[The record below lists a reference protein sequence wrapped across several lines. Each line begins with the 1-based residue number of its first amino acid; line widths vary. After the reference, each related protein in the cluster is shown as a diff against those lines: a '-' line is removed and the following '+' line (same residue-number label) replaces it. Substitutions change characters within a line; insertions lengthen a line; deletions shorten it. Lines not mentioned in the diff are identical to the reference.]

1 MDSTV
6 FFRNKEFLDIQ
17 LFLSVKSKEILLL
30 HMEKFITVKG
40 AREHNLKGLDVR
52 IPHGKITVITGV
64 SGSGKSSLA
73 FDTIFAEGQR
83 RFIESMSSYAR
94 QFLGRLDK
102 PAIDDIKGLSPAIAI
117 QQKVSSGNPRSTIG
131 TSTEIYDY
139 LKLLFSRIGTTYSPI
154 SGTAVRKHHT
164 KDVINFLDA
173 HWPDA
178 PFAILH
184 QLHFISIENL
194 NNKIQLLNKEGFT
207 RIFFHDEFHLINDIE
222 PFAETA
228 PQIWVVIDR
237 LQNTPRELP
246 QQSRLSEGI
255 ERAFA
260 EGKGECSLYNAQTKE
275 LQYFNARFEADELR
289 FEEPT
294 PAFFAFN
301 NPYGAC
307 KKCEGYGIT
316 LGIDEELVF
325 PDRTKS
331 IYDGA
336 IAPWK
341 GENMQE
347 YLQRLLYKASQF
359 DFPIH
364 RPIQDLS
371 PAQYDLLWTGN
382 NYFIGLNGFFK
393 QIESQTYKIQYRVLL
408 SRYRGKTI
416 CPDCQGTRLRKD
428 AGYVKVADKSIQD
441 VVLMSI
447 DKALSYFQALVLS
460 SHEQTI
466 CKHILPEI
474 EQRLA
479 YLQKVG
485 LGYLTLNRNSNTLS
499 GGEAQRI
506 QLATSIGSS
515 LVGSLYILD
524 EPSIG
529 LHPRDTKKLIEV
541 LIALRNQ
548 GNTVI
553 VVEHEEEM
561 MRAAD
566 EILDIGPLAGSQGG
580 HLVYQ
585 GDFKSLTKSDSL
597 TAQYL
602 TGRKL
607 ITLPQRTRTALGH
620 LHIHNARQNNLK
632 NIDVSI
638 PLGQLVCVTGVSG
651 SGKSTLVK
659 RLLYP
664 LVRKELGLSSELIG
678 KCNGLSGDIKKIGH
692 VEFID
697 QNPIGK
703 SSRSNPITYVKAFDD
718 IREIYARQPLS
729 KLRGYKPG
737 YFSFN
742 VSGGRCEV
750 CEGEGSITVS
760 MQFMADVQLPCK
772 HCKAKRYKTE
782 TLEIVYRE
790 KSISDL
796 LELTLQEALD
806 FFSADP
812 DKLAQK
818 VAEKIQPLVAVGL
831 GYLTVGQ
838 SSSTMSGGEAQRIKL
853 ASFLS
858 KGSQTTPTLFIF
870 DEPTTGLHFY
880 DIEKL
885 LIAFNSLL
893 DKGHSLVVIEHNME
907 VIKCADYLIDLG
919 PDGGENGGNLL
930 FSGHPKD
937 FIQLKDNT
945 TAHYLSEKLVEN

>member
-1 MDSTV
+1 
-6 FFRNKEFLDIQ
+6 
-17 LFLSVKSKEILLL
+17 
-30 HMEKFITVKG
+30 MEKFITVKG

-52 IPHGKITVITGV
+52 IAHGKLTVITGV

-83 RFIESMSSYAR
+83 RFIESMSAYAR

-139 LKLLFSRIGTTYSPI
+139 LKLLFARIGSTYSPI
-154 SGTAVRKHHT
+154 SGAVVQKHQT
-164 KDVINFLDA
+164 KDVLDFLDA
-173 HWPDA
+173 NWPNE
-178 PFAILH
+178 PFAILYA
-184 QLHFISIENL
+184 LEFNSIENL
-194 NNKIQLLNKEGFT
+194 NKKVQLLNKEGFM
-207 RIFFHDEFHLINDIE
+207 RLFYNDAFVLIDDIF
-222 PFAETA
+222 PFEA
-228 PQIWVVIDR
+228 PPANLWVVIDR
-237 LQNTPRELP
+237 LKNEARELP

-255 ERAFA
+255 ERAFI
-260 EGKGECSLYNAQTKE
+260 EGKGTCSLYNPTQKE
-275 LQYFNARFEADELR
+275 FKAFSALFEADGLR

-294 PAFFAFN
+294 APFFAFN

-307 KKCEGYGIT
+307 KKCEGYGMT
-316 LGIDEELVF
+316 LGIDEELVI

-331 IYDGA
+331 VYEGA
-336 IAPWK
+336 IAAWK

-347 YLQRLLYKASQF
+347 YLQTLLYQANKF

-364 RPIQDLS
+364 RPIQELS
-371 PAQYDLLWTGN
+371 PAQYELLWTGN
-382 NYFIGLNGFFK
+382 KYFTGLNEFFK

-416 CPDCQGTRLRKD
+416 CPDCNGTRLRKD
-428 AGYVKVADKSIQD
+428 ASYVKIAGKSIQD

-447 DKALSYFQALVLS
+447 DDALLYFQGLELNPHQSKV
-460 SHEQTI
+460 

-474 EQRLA
+474 EQRLS

-541 LIALRNQ
+541 LTALKNQ
-548 GNTVI
+548 GNTVL
-553 VVEHEEEM
+553 VVEHEEEI

-566 EILDIGPLAGSQGG
+566 EIIDIGPLAGSQGG
-580 HLVYQ
+580 HLVFQ
-585 GDFKSLTKSDSL
+585 GAFQDLQNSASL

-602 TGRKL
+602 TGRKQ
-607 ITLPQRTRTALGH
+607 IALPQRIRSALGY
-620 LHIHNARQNNLK
+620 LTIHHARQNNLK
-632 NIDVSI
+632 NIDVQV

-651 SGKSTLVK
+651 SGKSTLIK

-678 KCNGLSGDIKKIGH
+678 KCNGLSGDIKKLGH

-718 IREIYARQPLS
+718 IREIYARQPLA

-737 YFSFN
+737 FFSFN
-742 VSGGRCEV
+742 VAGGRCEI
-750 CEGEGSITVS
+750 CEGEGNITVS

-782 TLEIVYRE
+782 TLEIYYRE
-790 KSISDL
+790 KSIADL
-796 LELTLQEALD
+796 LALTLQEAFD

-812 DKLAQK
+812 DKLAQR
-818 VAEKIQPLVAVGL
+818 VAEKIQPLIDVGL

-858 KGSQTTPTLFIF
+858 KGNQQTPTLFIF
-870 DEPTTGLHFY
+870 DEPTTGLHFF

-885 LIAFNSLL
+885 LIAFNALL

-907 VIKCADYLIDLG
+907 VIKCADHLIDLG
-919 PDGGENGGNLL
+919 PDGGENGGYVL

-937 FIQLKDNT
+937 FIKQPDNA
-945 TAHYLSEKLVEN
+945 TAQYLSEKLVEN

>member
-1 MDSTV
+1 
-6 FFRNKEFLDIQ
+6 
-17 LFLSVKSKEILLL
+17 
-30 HMEKFITVKG
+30 MEKFITVKG

-52 IPHGKITVITGV
+52 IPHGKLTVITGV

-83 RFIESMSSYAR
+83 RFIESMSAYAR

-117 QQKVSSGNPRSTIG
+117 QQKVSTGNPRSTIG

-139 LKLLFSRIGTTYSPI
+139 LKLCYARIGTTYSPI
-154 SGTAVRKHHT
+154 SGNPVRQHQT
-164 KDVINFLDA
+164 KDVLDFLDQ
-173 HWPDA
+173 HWQEA
-178 PFAILH
+178 PFAILYK
-184 QLHFISIENL
+184 LDFNSIDEL
-194 NNKIQLLNKEGFT
+194 NKKVQLLNKEGFT
-207 RIFFHDEFHLINDIE
+207 RLFINETFQLIDELP
-222 PFAETA
+222 PFEIA
-228 PQIWVVIDR
+228 PDRVFVVIDR
-237 LQNTPRELP
+237 LKNESRELP

-260 EGKGECSLYNAQTKE
+260 EGKGECSLYNANTKE
-275 LQYFNARFEADELR
+275 FAEFNARFEADGLR
-289 FEEPT
+289 FETPS

-307 KKCEGYGIT
+307 KTCEGYGMT

-325 PDRTKS
+325 PDRSKS
-331 IYDGA
+331 VYEGA

-347 YLQRLLYKASQF
+347 FQQSLLYQAGKF

-364 RPIQDLS
+364 RPIQELS
-371 PAQYDLLWTGN
+371 PAQYALLWTGN
-382 NYFIGLNGFFK
+382 SYFIGLNDFFK

-416 CPDCQGTRLRKD
+416 CPDCKGTRLRKD
-428 AGYVKVADKSIQD
+428 AGYVQIAGKSIQD

-447 DKALSYFQALVLS
+447 DDALHFFQKLQLS
-460 SHEQTI
+460 DYEKKI

-541 LIALRNQ
+541 LTALKNQ
-548 GNTVI
+548 GNTVL
-553 VVEHEEEM
+553 VVEHEEEI

-566 EILDIGPLAGSQGG
+566 EIIDIGPLAGSQGG
-580 HLVYQ
+580 NLVFQ
-585 GDFKSLTKSDSL
+585 GNFAALQKSDSL
-597 TAQYL
+597 TACYL
-602 TGRKL
+602 TGRKQ
-607 ITLPQRTRTALGH
+607 IALPQRTRTALGQ
-620 LHIHNARQNNLK
+620 LQIHNARQNNLK
-632 NIDVSI
+632 NLDVQI

-651 SGKSTLVK
+651 SGKSTLIK

-664 LVRKELGLSSELIG
+664 LVRKELGLSSDLIG

-718 IREIYARQPLS
+718 IREIYARQPLA

-742 VSGGRCEV
+742 VAGGRCEI
-750 CEGEGSITVS
+750 CEGEGNITVS

-772 HCKAKRYKTE
+772 HCKAKRYKSE
-782 TLEIVYRE
+782 TLEIYYRN
-790 KSISDL
+790 KSIADL

-806 FFSADP
+806 FFSDDA
-812 DKLAQK
+812 DKLAQR
-818 VAEKIQPLVAVGL
+818 VAEKIQPLVDVGL

-853 ASFLS
+853 ASFLG
-858 KGSQTTPTLFIF
+858 KGNQTTPTLFIF

-885 LIAFNSLL
+885 LIAFNALL

-907 VIKCADYLIDLG
+907 VIKCADHIIDLG
-919 PDGGENGGNLL
+919 PDGGEKGGNLL
-930 FSGHPKD
+930 FAGHPKD

-945 TAHYLSEKLVEN
+945 TAQHLSEKLVEN

>member
-1 MDSTV
+1 M
-6 FFRNKEFLDIQ
+6 
-17 LFLSVKSKEILLL
+17 
-30 HMEKFITVKG
+30 
-40 AREHNLKGLDVR
+40 
-52 IPHGKITVITGV
+52 
-64 SGSGKSSLA
+64 
-73 FDTIFAEGQR
+73 
-83 RFIESMSSYAR
+83 
-94 QFLGRLDK
+94 
-102 PAIDDIKGLSPAIAI
+102 
-117 QQKVSSGNPRSTIG
+117 
-131 TSTEIYDY
+131 
-139 LKLLFSRIGTTYSPI
+139 
-154 SGTAVRKHHT
+154 
-164 KDVINFLDA
+164 
-173 HWPDA
+173 
-178 PFAILH
+178 
-184 QLHFISIENL
+184 
-194 NNKIQLLNKEGFT
+194 
-207 RIFFHDEFHLINDIE
+207 
-222 PFAETA
+222 
-228 PQIWVVIDR
+228 
-237 LQNTPRELP
+237 
-246 QQSRLSEGI
+246 
-255 ERAFA
+255 
-260 EGKGECSLYNAQTKE
+260 
-275 LQYFNARFEADELR
+275 
-289 FEEPT
+289 
-294 PAFFAFN
+294 
-301 NPYGAC
+301 
-307 KKCEGYGIT
+307 T

-331 IYDGA
+331 IYEGA
-336 IAPWK
+336 VAPWK

-347 YLQRLLYKASQF
+347 YLQRLLYQASKF

-364 RPIQDLS
+364 RPIQELS
-371 PAQYDLLWTGN
+371 PAQYQLLWTGN
-382 NYFIGLNGFFK
+382 SYFIGLNEFFK

-416 CPDCQGTRLRKD
+416 CPDCNGTRLRKD
-428 AGYVKVADKSIQD
+428 AGYVKIAGKSIQD

-447 DKALSYFQALVLS
+447 DDALAYFQALALNA
-460 SHEQTI
+460 HEQKV

-506 QLATSIGSS
+506 QLANSIGSS

-541 LIALRNQ
+541 LIALKNQ
-548 GNTVI
+548 GNTVL
-553 VVEHEEEM
+553 VVEHEEEI

-580 HLVYQ
+580 HLVFQ
-585 GDFKSLTKSDSL
+585 GDFKALESSASL

-602 TGRKL
+602 TGRKQ
-607 ITLPQRTRTALGH
+607 IALPLRTRTALGQ
-620 LHIHNARQNNLK
+620 LQIHNARQNNLK
-632 NIDVSI
+632 NIDVQI

-651 SGKSTLVK
+651 SGKSTLIK

-664 LVRKELGLSSELIG
+664 LVRKELGLSSDLIG

-718 IREIYARQPLS
+718 IREIYARQPLA

-742 VSGGRCEV
+742 VAGGRCEI
-750 CEGEGSITVS
+750 CEGEGNITVS
-760 MQFMADVQLPCK
+760 MQFMADVQLPCN

-782 TLEIVYRE
+782 TLEILYRE

-806 FFSADP
+806 FFSEDP

-818 VAEKIQPLVAVGL
+818 VAEKIQPLVDVGL

-853 ASFLS
+853 GSFLS
-858 KGSQTTPTLFIF
+858 KGNQGTPTLFIF

-885 LIAFNSLL
+885 LIAFNALL

-907 VIKCADYLIDLG
+907 VIKCADHIIDLG

-945 TAHYLSEKLVEN
+945 TANYLSEKLVEN

>member
-6 FFRNKEFLDIQ
+6 FLRNKEFWDIQ

-154 SGTAVRKHHT
+154 SGKAVRKHQT
-164 KDVINFLDA
+164 KDVINFLDT

-178 PFAILH
+178 PFAILY
-184 QLHFISIENL
+184 QLHFISIESL
-194 NNKIQLLNKEGFT
+194 NKKIQLLNKEGFT
-207 RIFFHDEFHLINDIE
+207 RIFLNGEFHLINDIE

-237 LQNTPRELP
+237 LQNTARELP

-260 EGKGECSLYNAQTKE
+260 EGKGECCLYNAQTKE
-275 LQYFNARFEADELR
+275 LQHFNARFEADELR

-307 KKCEGYGIT
+307 KKCEGYGMT

-347 YLQRLLYKASQF
+347 YLQRLLYQASQF

-371 PAQYDLLWTGN
+371 QAQYDLLWTGN
-382 NYFIGLNGFFK
+382 KYFIGLNEFFK

-416 CPDCQGTRLRKD
+416 CPNCQGTRLRKD
-428 AGYVKVADKSIQD
+428 AGYVKVGGKSIQD

-447 DKALSYFQALVLS
+447 DNALSYFQVLVLS
-460 SHEQTI
+460 THEQTI

-474 EQRLA
+474 QQRLA

-553 VVEHEEEM
+553 VVEHEEEI

-580 HLVYQ
+580 HLIYQ
-585 GDFKSLTKSDSL
+585 GDFKALTKSDSL

-602 TGRKL
+602 TGRKR
-607 ITLPQRTRTALGH
+607 IALPQRTRTALGH

-651 SGKSTLVK
+651 SGKSTLIK

-806 FFSADP
+806 FFSAVP

-885 LIAFNSLL
+885 LIAFNALL
-893 DKGHSLVVIEHNME
+893 DKGHSVVVIEHNME

-937 FIQLKDNT
+937 FIQLKNNT
-945 TAHYLSEKLVEN
+945 TAQYLSEKLVEN

>member
-1 MDSTV
+1 
-6 FFRNKEFLDIQ
+6 
-17 LFLSVKSKEILLL
+17 
-30 HMEKFITVKG
+30 MEKFITVKG

-52 IPHGKITVITGV
+52 IPHGKLTVITGV

-83 RFIESMSSYAR
+83 RFIESMSAYAR

-139 LKLLFSRIGTTYSPI
+139 LKLLFARIGTTYSPV
-154 SGTAVRKHHT
+154 SGLAVLKHQT
-164 KDVINFLDA
+164 KDVIGFLDQY
-173 HWPDA
+173 WTED
-178 PFAILH
+178 PFAILYA
-184 QLHFISIENL
+184 LSFNSTLDL
-194 NNKIQLLNKEGFT
+194 NKNIQLLNKEGFT
-207 RIFFHDEFHLINDIE
+207 RLFFNDEFVLIDE
-222 PFAETA
+222 LEHFSELPEKK
-228 PQIWVVIDR
+228 IWVVIDR
-237 LQNTPRELP
+237 LKNSPRELP

-260 EGKGECSLYNAQTKE
+260 EGKGECSLYNAQRKE
-275 LQYFNARFEADELR
+275 LAHFNGRFEADGLR

-294 PAFFAFN
+294 SAFFAFN

-307 KKCEGYGIT
+307 KKCEGYGMT

-325 PDRTKS
+325 PDRNKS
-331 IYDGA
+331 IYEGA
-336 IAPWK
+336 VAPWK

-347 YLQRLLYKASQF
+347 YLQRLLYQASKF

-364 RPIQDLS
+364 RPIQELS
-371 PAQYDLLWTGN
+371 PAQYQLLWTGN
-382 NYFIGLNGFFK
+382 KYFIGLNEFFK

-416 CPDCQGTRLRKD
+416 CPDCNGTRLRKD
-428 AGYVKVADKSIQD
+428 AGYVKIAGKSIQD
-441 VVLMSI
+441 VILMSI
-447 DKALSYFQALVLS
+447 DDALAYFQALALNA
-460 SHEQTI
+460 HEQKV

-485 LGYLTLNRNSNTLS
+485 LGYLSLNRNSNTLS

-541 LIALRNQ
+541 LIALKNQ
-548 GNTVI
+548 GNTVL
-553 VVEHEEEM
+553 VVEHEEEI

-580 HLVYQ
+580 HLVFQ
-585 GDFKSLTKSDSL
+585 GDFNALKSSDSL

-602 TGRKL
+602 TGRKQ
-607 ITLPQRTRTALGH
+607 IALPLRTRTALGQ
-620 LHIHNARQNNLK
+620 LQIHNARQNNLK
-632 NIDVSI
+632 NIDVQI
-638 PLGQLVCVTGVSG
+638 PLGQLVCITGVSG
-651 SGKSTLVK
+651 SGKSTLIK

-664 LVRKELGLSSELIG
+664 LVRKELGLSSDLIG

-718 IREIYARQPLS
+718 IREIYSRQPLA

-742 VSGGRCEV
+742 VAGGRCEI
-750 CEGEGSITVS
+750 CEGEGNITVS

-782 TLEIVYRE
+782 TLEILYRE

-818 VAEKIQPLVAVGL
+818 VAEKIQPLVDVGL

-853 ASFLS
+853 GSFLS
-858 KGSQTTPTLFIF
+858 KGNQSTPTLFIF

-885 LIAFNSLL
+885 LIAFNALL

-907 VIKCADYLIDLG
+907 VIKCADHIIDLG

-930 FSGHPKD
+930 FNGHPKD

-945 TAHYLSEKLVEN
+945 TANYLSEKLVEN

>member
-1 MDSTV
+1 
-6 FFRNKEFLDIQ
+6 
-17 LFLSVKSKEILLL
+17 
-30 HMEKFITVKG
+30 MEKFITVKG

-52 IPHGKITVITGV
+52 IAHGKLTVITGV

-83 RFIESMSSYAR
+83 RFIESMSAYAR

-139 LKLLFSRIGTTYSPI
+139 LKLLFARIGSTYSPI
-154 SGTAVRKHHT
+154 SGAVVQKHQT
-164 KDVINFLDA
+164 KDVLDFLDA
-173 HWPDA
+173 NWPNE
-178 PFAILH
+178 PFAILYA
-184 QLHFISIENL
+184 LEFNSIENL
-194 NNKIQLLNKEGFT
+194 NKKVQLLNKEGFT
-207 RIFFHDEFHLINDIE
+207 RLFYNDAFVLIDDIF
-222 PFAETA
+222 PFEA
-228 PQIWVVIDR
+228 PPANLWVVIDR
-237 LQNTPRELP
+237 LKNEARELP

-255 ERAFA
+255 ERAFI
-260 EGKGECSLYNAQTKE
+260 EGKGTCSLYNPTQKE
-275 LQYFNARFEADELR
+275 FKAFSALFEADGLR

-294 PAFFAFN
+294 APFFAFN

-307 KKCEGYGIT
+307 KKCEGYGMT
-316 LGIDEELVF
+316 LGIDEELVI

-331 IYDGA
+331 VYEGA
-336 IAPWK
+336 IAAWK

-347 YLQRLLYKASQF
+347 YLQTLLYQANKF

-364 RPIQDLS
+364 RPIQELS
-371 PAQYDLLWTGN
+371 PAQYELLWTGN
-382 NYFIGLNGFFK
+382 KYFTGLNEFFK

-416 CPDCQGTRLRKD
+416 CPDCNGTRLRKD
-428 AGYVKVADKSIQD
+428 ASYVKIAGKSIQD

-447 DKALSYFQALVLS
+447 DDALLYFQGLELNPHQSKV
-460 SHEQTI
+460 

-474 EQRLA
+474 EQRLS

-541 LIALRNQ
+541 LTALKNQ
-548 GNTVI
+548 GNTVL
-553 VVEHEEEM
+553 VVEHEEEI

-566 EILDIGPLAGSQGG
+566 EIIDIGPLAGSQGG
-580 HLVYQ
+580 HLVFQ
-585 GDFKSLTKSDSL
+585 GAFQDLQNSASL

-602 TGRKL
+602 TGRKQ
-607 ITLPQRTRTALGH
+607 IALPQRTRSALGY
-620 LHIHNARQNNLK
+620 LTIHHARQNNLK
-632 NIDVSI
+632 NIDVQV

-651 SGKSTLVK
+651 SGKSTLIK

-678 KCNGLSGDIKKIGH
+678 KCNGLSGDIKKLGH

-718 IREIYARQPLS
+718 IREIYARQPLA

-737 YFSFN
+737 FFSFN
-742 VSGGRCEV
+742 VAGGRCEI
-750 CEGEGSITVS
+750 CEGEGNITVS

-782 TLEIVYRE
+782 TLEIYYRE
-790 KSISDL
+790 KSIADL
-796 LELTLQEALD
+796 LALTLQEAFD

-812 DKLAQK
+812 DKLAQR
-818 VAEKIQPLVAVGL
+818 VAEKIQPLIDVGL

-858 KGSQTTPTLFIF
+858 KGNQQTPTLFIF
-870 DEPTTGLHFY
+870 DEPTTGLHFF

-885 LIAFNSLL
+885 LIAFNALL

-907 VIKCADYLIDLG
+907 VIKCADHLIDLG
-919 PDGGENGGNLL
+919 PDGGENGGYVL

-937 FIQLKDNT
+937 FIKQPDNA
-945 TAHYLSEKLVEN
+945 TAQYLSEKLVEN

>member
-1 MDSTV
+1 
-6 FFRNKEFLDIQ
+6 
-17 LFLSVKSKEILLL
+17 
-30 HMEKFITVKG
+30 MEKFITVKG
-40 AREHNLKGLDVR
+40 AREHNLKGIDVQ
-52 IPHGKITVITGV
+52 IPHGKLTVITGV

-83 RFIESMSSYAR
+83 RFIESMSAYAR

-102 PAIDDIKGLSPAIAI
+102 PAVDDIKGLSPAIAI

-139 LKLLFSRIGTTYSPI
+139 LKLLYARIGKTFSPV
-154 SGTAVRKHHT
+154 SGLEVRKHQT
-164 KDVINFLDA
+164 NDVIHFLDQN
-173 HWPDA
+173 WQNA
-178 PFAILH
+178 PFAILYRPTYNSINDLIKVL
-184 QLHFISIENL
+184 QLS
-194 NNKIQLLNKEGFT
+194 NKEGFT
-207 RIFFHDEFHLINDIE
+207 RILLKNEFILIDELT
-222 PFAETA
+222 PFETL
-228 PQIWVVIDR
+228 PEELFIVIDR
-237 LQNTPRELP
+237 LKNSDRDQAQL
-246 QQSRLSEGI
+246 SRLSEGI
-255 ERAFA
+255 ERAFS
-260 EGKGECSLYNAQTKE
+260 EGKGLCTLYNANTKE
-275 LQYFNARFEADELR
+275 YIDFSTRFEADGLQ
-289 FEEPT
+289 FESPT
-294 PAFFAFN
+294 AAFFAFN

-307 KKCEGYGIT
+307 KTCEGYGMT

-331 IYDGA
+331 VYDGA

-347 YLQRLLYKASQF
+347 YLQTLLYQAGKF

-371 PAQYDLLWTGN
+371 PEQYRLLWTGN
-382 NYFIGLNGFFK
+382 TYFIGLNEFFK

-416 CPDCQGTRLRKD
+416 CSDCNGTRLRKD
-428 AGYVKVADKSIQD
+428 AGYVQVAGKSIQD

-447 DKALSYFQALVLS
+447 DDALLFFEKLDLS
-460 SHEQTI
+460 EQERLI

-474 EQRLA
+474 TLRLS

-529 LHPRDTKKLIEV
+529 LHPRDTKKLIDV
-541 LIALRNQ
+541 LLALKNQ

-553 VVEHEEEM
+553 VVEHEEEIM
-561 MRAAD
+561 CAAD

-580 HLVYQ
+580 QLMFQ
-585 GDFKSLTKSDSL
+585 GNFTALEKSTAL
-597 TAQYL
+597 TAAYL
-602 TGRKL
+602 TGKRR
-607 ITLPQRTRTALGH
+607 IPLPTRTRTKLGE
-620 LHIHNARQNNLK
+620 LTIHKARQNNLK
-632 NIDVSI
+632 NIDVQI
-638 PLGQLVCVTGVSG
+638 PLGQLVCVSGVSG
-651 SGKSTLVK
+651 SGKSTLIK

-678 KCNGLSGDIKKIGH
+678 KCNGLSGDIQKLGH

-718 IREIYARQPLS
+718 IREIYARQPLA

-742 VSGGRCEV
+742 VAGGRCEI

-772 HCKAKRYKTE
+772 HCKAKRYKQE
-782 TLEIVYRE
+782 TREVLYRNQ
-790 KSISDL
+790 SISDL
-796 LELTLQEALD
+796 LEMTLQEALD
-806 FFSADP
+806 FFAADK

-818 VAEKIQPLVAVGL
+818 VAEKIQPLVDVGL

-858 KGSQTTPTLFIF
+858 KGNLSTPTLFIF

-885 LIAFNSLL
+885 LLAFNALL

-907 VIKCADYLIDLG
+907 VIKCADHIIDLG
-919 PDGGENGGNLL
+919 PEGGENGGNIL

-937 FIQLKDNT
+937 FIQLKDNL
-945 TAHYLSEKLVEN
+945 TAQHLVEKLVEN

>member
-1 MDSTV
+1 
-6 FFRNKEFLDIQ
+6 
-17 LFLSVKSKEILLL
+17 
-30 HMEKFITVKG
+30 MEKFITVKG
-40 AREHNLKGLDVR
+40 AREHNLKGIDVQ
-52 IPHGKITVITGV
+52 IPHGKLTVITGV

-83 RFIESMSSYAR
+83 RFIESMSAYAR

-102 PAIDDIKGLSPAIAI
+102 PAVDDIKGLSPAIAI

-139 LKLLFSRIGTTYSPI
+139 LKLLYARIGKTFSPV
-154 SGTAVRKHHT
+154 SGLEVRKHQT
-164 KDVINFLDA
+164 NDVIHFLDQN
-173 HWPDA
+173 WQNA
-178 PFAILH
+178 PFAILYRPTYNSINDLIKVL
-184 QLHFISIENL
+184 QLS
-194 NNKIQLLNKEGFT
+194 NKEGFT
-207 RIFFHDEFHLINDIE
+207 RILLKNEFILIDELT
-222 PFAETA
+222 PFETL
-228 PQIWVVIDR
+228 PEELFIVIDR
-237 LQNTPRELP
+237 LKNSDRDQAQL
-246 QQSRLSEGI
+246 SRLSEGI
-255 ERAFA
+255 ERAFS
-260 EGKGECSLYNAQTKE
+260 EGKGLCTLYNANTKE
-275 LQYFNARFEADELR
+275 YIDFSTRFEADGLQ
-289 FEEPT
+289 FESPT
-294 PAFFAFN
+294 AAFFAFN

-307 KKCEGYGIT
+307 KTCEGYGMT

-331 IYDGA
+331 VYDGA

-347 YLQRLLYKASQF
+347 YLQTLLYQAGKF

-371 PAQYDLLWTGN
+371 PEQYRLLWTGN
-382 NYFIGLNGFFK
+382 TYFIGLNEFFK

-416 CPDCQGTRLRKD
+416 CSDCNGTRLRKD
-428 AGYVKVADKSIQD
+428 AGYVQVAGKSIQD

-447 DKALSYFQALVLS
+447 DDALLFFEKLDLS
-460 SHEQTI
+460 EQERLI

-474 EQRLA
+474 TLRLS

-529 LHPRDTKKLIEV
+529 LHPRDTKKLIDV
-541 LIALRNQ
+541 LLALKNQ

-553 VVEHEEEM
+553 VVEHEEEIM
-561 MRAAD
+561 CAAD

-580 HLVYQ
+580 QLMFQ
-585 GDFKSLTKSDSL
+585 GNFTALEKSTAL
-597 TAQYL
+597 TAAYL
-602 TGRKL
+602 TGKRRIPLPTRNRTKL
-607 ITLPQRTRTALGH
+607 GELT
-620 LHIHNARQNNLK
+620 IHKARQNNLK
-632 NIDVSI
+632 NIDVQI
-638 PLGQLVCVTGVSG
+638 PLGQLVCVSGVSG
-651 SGKSTLVK
+651 SGKSTLIK

-678 KCNGLSGDIKKIGH
+678 KCNGLSGDIQKLGH

-718 IREIYARQPLS
+718 IREIYARQPLA

-742 VSGGRCEV
+742 VAGGRCEI

-772 HCKAKRYKTE
+772 HCKAKRYKQE
-782 TLEIVYRE
+782 TREVLYRNQ
-790 KSISDL
+790 SISDL
-796 LELTLQEALD
+796 LEMTLQEALD
-806 FFSADP
+806 FFAADK

-818 VAEKIQPLVAVGL
+818 VAEKIQPLVDVGL

-858 KGSQTTPTLFIF
+858 KGNLSTPTLFIF

-885 LIAFNSLL
+885 LLAFNALL

-907 VIKCADYLIDLG
+907 VIKCADHIIDLG
-919 PDGGENGGNLL
+919 PEGGENGGNIL

-937 FIQLKDNT
+937 FIQLKDNL
-945 TAHYLSEKLVEN
+945 TAQHLVEKLVEN

>member
-1 MDSTV
+1 
-6 FFRNKEFLDIQ
+6 
-17 LFLSVKSKEILLL
+17 
-30 HMEKFITVKG
+30 MEKFITVKG

-52 IPHGKITVITGV
+52 IAHGKLTVITGV

-83 RFIESMSSYAR
+83 RFIESMSAYAR

-139 LKLLFSRIGTTYSPI
+139 LKLLFARIGSTYSPI
-154 SGTAVRKHHT
+154 SGAVVQKHQT
-164 KDVINFLDA
+164 KDVLDFLDA
-173 HWPDA
+173 NWPDE
-178 PFAILH
+178 PFAILYA
-184 QLHFISIENL
+184 LEFNSIENL
-194 NNKIQLLNKEGFT
+194 NKKIQLLNKEGFT
-207 RIFFHDEFHLINDIE
+207 RLFYNDTFVLIDDIF
-222 PFAETA
+222 PFEA
-228 PQIWVVIDR
+228 PPANLWVVVDR
-237 LQNTPRELP
+237 LKNEARELP

-255 ERAFA
+255 ERAFI
-260 EGKGECSLYNAQTKE
+260 EGKGTCSLYNPTQKE
-275 LQYFNARFEADELR
+275 FKAFSALFEADGLR

-294 PAFFAFN
+294 APFFAFN

-307 KKCEGYGIT
+307 KKCEGYGMT
-316 LGIDEELVF
+316 LGIDEELVI

-331 IYDGA
+331 VYEGA
-336 IAPWK
+336 IAAWK

-347 YLQRLLYKASQF
+347 YLQTLLYQANKF

-364 RPIQDLS
+364 RPIQELS
-371 PAQYDLLWTGN
+371 PAQYELLWTGN
-382 NYFIGLNGFFK
+382 KHFTGLNEFFK

-416 CPDCQGTRLRKD
+416 CPDCNGTRLRKD
-428 AGYVKVADKSIQD
+428 ASYVRIAGKSIQD

-447 DKALSYFQALVLS
+447 DDALLYFQGLELNPHQSKV
-460 SHEQTI
+460 

-474 EQRLA
+474 EQRLS

-541 LIALRNQ
+541 LTALKNQ
-548 GNTVI
+548 GNTVL
-553 VVEHEEEM
+553 VVEHEEEI

-566 EILDIGPLAGSQGG
+566 EIIDIGPLAGSQGG
-580 HLVYQ
+580 HLVFQ
-585 GDFKSLTKSDSL
+585 GAFQDLRNSASL

-602 TGRKL
+602 TGRKQ
-607 ITLPQRTRTALGH
+607 IALPQRTRSALGY
-620 LHIHNARQNNLK
+620 LTIHHARQNNLK
-632 NIDVSI
+632 NIDVQV

-651 SGKSTLVK
+651 SGKSTLIK

-678 KCNGLSGDIKKIGH
+678 KCNGLSGDIKKLGH

-718 IREIYARQPLS
+718 IREIYARQPLA

-737 YFSFN
+737 FFSFN
-742 VSGGRCEV
+742 VAGGRCEI
-750 CEGEGSITVS
+750 CEGEGNITVS

-782 TLEIVYRE
+782 TLEIYYRE
-790 KSISDL
+790 KSIADL
-796 LELTLQEALD
+796 LSLTLQEAFD

-812 DKLAQK
+812 DKLAQR
-818 VAEKIQPLVAVGL
+818 VAEKIQPLIDVGL

-858 KGSQTTPTLFIF
+858 KGNQQTPTLFIF
-870 DEPTTGLHFY
+870 DEPTTGLHFF

-885 LIAFNSLL
+885 LIAFNALL

-907 VIKCADYLIDLG
+907 VIKCADHLIDLG
-919 PDGGENGGNLL
+919 PDGGENGGYVL

-937 FIQLKDNT
+937 FIKQPDNA
-945 TAHYLSEKLVEN
+945 TAQYLSEKLVEN

>member
-1 MDSTV
+1 
-6 FFRNKEFLDIQ
+6 
-17 LFLSVKSKEILLL
+17 
-30 HMEKFITVKG
+30 MEKFITVKG
-40 AREHNLKGLDVR
+40 AREHNLKGIDVQ
-52 IPHGKITVITGV
+52 IPHGKLTVITGV

-83 RFIESMSSYAR
+83 RFIESMSAYAR

-102 PAIDDIKGLSPAIAI
+102 PAVDDIKGLSPAIAI

-139 LKLLFSRIGTTYSPI
+139 LKLLYARIGKTFSPV
-154 SGTAVRKHHT
+154 SGLEVRKHQT
-164 KDVINFLDA
+164 NDVIHFLDQN
-173 HWPDA
+173 WQNA
-178 PFAILH
+178 PFAILYRPTYTSINDLIKVL
-184 QLHFISIENL
+184 QLS
-194 NNKIQLLNKEGFT
+194 NKEGFT
-207 RIFFHDEFHLINDIE
+207 RILLKNEFILIDELTPVEILPEELFI
-222 PFAETA
+222 
-228 PQIWVVIDR
+228 VIDR
-237 LQNTPRELP
+237 LKNSDRDQAQL
-246 QQSRLSEGI
+246 SRLSEGI
-255 ERAFA
+255 ERAFS
-260 EGKGECSLYNAQTKE
+260 EGKGLCTLYNANTKE
-275 LQYFNARFEADELR
+275 YIDFSTRFEADGLQ
-289 FEEPT
+289 FESPT
-294 PAFFAFN
+294 AAFFAFN

-307 KKCEGYGIT
+307 KTCEGYGMT

-331 IYDGA
+331 VYDGA

-347 YLQRLLYKASQF
+347 YLQTLLYQAGKF

-371 PAQYDLLWTGN
+371 PEQYRILWTGN
-382 NYFIGLNGFFK
+382 TYFIGLNEFFK

-416 CPDCQGTRLRKD
+416 CSDCNGTRLRKD
-428 AGYVKVADKSIQD
+428 AGYVQVAGKSIQD

-447 DKALSYFQALVLS
+447 DDALLFFEKLDLS
-460 SHEQTI
+460 EQERLI

-474 EQRLA
+474 TLRLS

-529 LHPRDTKKLIEV
+529 LHPRDTKKLIDV
-541 LIALRNQ
+541 LLALKNQ

-553 VVEHEEEM
+553 VVEHEEEI

-580 HLVYQ
+580 QLMFQ
-585 GDFKSLTKSDSL
+585 GNFTALEKSTAL
-597 TAQYL
+597 TAAYL
-602 TGRKL
+602 TGKRR
-607 ITLPQRTRTALGH
+607 IPLPTRTRTKLGE
-620 LHIHNARQNNLK
+620 LTIHKARQNNLK
-632 NIDVSI
+632 NIDVHI
-638 PLGQLVCVTGVSG
+638 PLGQLVCVSGVSG
-651 SGKSTLVK
+651 SGKSTLIK

-678 KCNGLSGDIKKIGH
+678 KCNGLSGDIHKLGH

-718 IREIYARQPLS
+718 IREIYARQPLA

-742 VSGGRCEV
+742 VAGGRCEI

-772 HCKAKRYKTE
+772 HCKAKRYKQE
-782 TLEIVYRE
+782 TREVLYRNQ
-790 KSISDL
+790 SISDL
-796 LELTLQEALD
+796 LEMTLQEALD
-806 FFSADP
+806 FFAADK

-818 VAEKIQPLVAVGL
+818 VAEKIQPLVDVGL

-858 KGSQTTPTLFIF
+858 KGNLSTPTLFIF

-885 LIAFNSLL
+885 LLAFNALL

-907 VIKCADYLIDLG
+907 VIKCADHLIDLG
-919 PDGGENGGNLL
+919 PEGGENGGNIL

-937 FIQLKDNT
+937 FIQLKDNL
-945 TAHYLSEKLVEN
+945 TAQHLVEKLVEN

>member
-1 MDSTV
+1 
-6 FFRNKEFLDIQ
+6 
-17 LFLSVKSKEILLL
+17 
-30 HMEKFITVKG
+30 MEKFITVKG
-40 AREHNLKGLDVR
+40 AREHNLKGIDVQ
-52 IPHGKITVITGV
+52 IPHGKLTVITGV

-83 RFIESMSSYAR
+83 RFIESMSAYAR

-102 PAIDDIKGLSPAIAI
+102 PAVDDIKGLSPAIAI

-139 LKLLFSRIGTTYSPI
+139 LKLLYARIGKTFSPV
-154 SGTAVRKHHT
+154 SGLEVRKHQT
-164 KDVINFLDA
+164 NDVIHFLDQN
-173 HWPDA
+173 WQNV
-178 PFAILH
+178 PFAILYRPIYSSINDLIKVL
-184 QLHFISIENL
+184 QLS
-194 NNKIQLLNKEGFT
+194 NKEGFT
-207 RIFFHDEFHLINDIE
+207 RILLKNEFILIDELT
-222 PFAETA
+222 PFEIL
-228 PQIWVVIDR
+228 PEELFIVIDR
-237 LQNTPRELP
+237 LKNSDRDQAQL
-246 QQSRLSEGI
+246 SRLSEGI
-255 ERAFA
+255 ERAFS
-260 EGKGECSLYNAQTKE
+260 EGKGLCTLYNANTKE
-275 LQYFNARFEADELR
+275 YIDFSTRFEADGLQ
-289 FEEPT
+289 FESPT
-294 PAFFAFN
+294 AAFFAFN

-307 KKCEGYGIT
+307 KTCEGYGMT

-331 IYDGA
+331 VYDGA

-347 YLQRLLYKASQF
+347 YLQTLLYQAGKF

-371 PAQYDLLWTGN
+371 PEQYRILWTGN
-382 NYFIGLNGFFK
+382 TYFIGLNEFFK

-416 CPDCQGTRLRKD
+416 CSDCNGTRLRKD
-428 AGYVKVADKSIQD
+428 AGYVQVAGKSIQD

-447 DKALSYFQALVLS
+447 DDALLFFEKLDLS
-460 SHEQTI
+460 EQERLI

-474 EQRLA
+474 TLRLS

-529 LHPRDTKKLIEV
+529 LHPRDTKKLIDV
-541 LIALRNQ
+541 LLALKNQ

-553 VVEHEEEM
+553 VVEHEEEI

-580 HLVYQ
+580 QLMFQ
-585 GDFKSLTKSDSL
+585 GNFTALEKSTAL
-597 TAQYL
+597 TAAYL
-602 TGRKL
+602 TGKRR
-607 ITLPQRTRTALGH
+607 IPLPTRTRTKLGE
-620 LHIHNARQNNLK
+620 LTIHKARQNNLK
-632 NIDVSI
+632 NIDVQI
-638 PLGQLVCVTGVSG
+638 PLGQLVCVSGVSG
-651 SGKSTLVK
+651 SGKSTLIK

-678 KCNGLSGDIKKIGH
+678 KCNGLSGDIQKLGH

-718 IREIYARQPLS
+718 IREIYARQPLA
-729 KLRGYKPG
+729 KIRGYKPG

-742 VSGGRCEV
+742 VAGGRCEI

-772 HCKAKRYKTE
+772 HCKAKRYKQE
-782 TLEIVYRE
+782 TREVLYRNH
-790 KSISDL
+790 SISDL
-796 LELTLQEALD
+796 LEMTLQEALD
-806 FFSADP
+806 FFAADK

-818 VAEKIQPLVAVGL
+818 VAEKIQPLVDVGL

-858 KGSQTTPTLFIF
+858 KGNLSTPTLFIF

-885 LIAFNSLL
+885 LLAFNALL

-907 VIKCADYLIDLG
+907 VIKCADHLIDLG
-919 PDGGENGGNLL
+919 PEGGENGGNIL

-937 FIQLKDNT
+937 FIQLKDNL
-945 TAHYLSEKLVEN
+945 TAQHLVEKLVEN

>member
-1 MDSTV
+1 
-6 FFRNKEFLDIQ
+6 
-17 LFLSVKSKEILLL
+17 
-30 HMEKFITVKG
+30 MEKFITVKG

-52 IPHGKITVITGV
+52 IPHGKLTVITGV

-83 RFIESMSSYAR
+83 RFIESMSAYAR

-117 QQKVSSGNPRSTIG
+117 QQKVSTGNPRSTIG

-139 LKLLFSRIGTTYSPI
+139 LKLCYARIGTTFSPV
-154 SGTAVRKHHT
+154 SGNAVRQHQT
-164 KDVINFLDA
+164 KDVLDFLDQ
-173 HWPDA
+173 HWQEA
-178 PFAILH
+178 PFAILYK
-184 QLHFISIENL
+184 LDFNSINEL
-194 NNKIQLLNKEGFT
+194 NKKVQLLNKEGFT
-207 RIFFHDEFHLINDIE
+207 RLFINENFHLIDE
-222 PFAETA
+222 LPPFEIA
-228 PQIWVVIDR
+228 PDRVWVVIDR
-237 LQNTPRELP
+237 LKNESRELP

-260 EGKGECSLYNAQTKE
+260 EGKGECCLYNANTQE
-275 LQYFNARFEADELR
+275 FAEFNARFEADGLR
-289 FEEPT
+289 FETPS

-307 KKCEGYGIT
+307 KTCEGYGMT

-325 PDRTKS
+325 PDRSKS
-331 IYDGA
+331 VYEGA

-347 YLQRLLYKASQF
+347 FQQSLLYQAGKF

-364 RPIQDLS
+364 RPIQELS
-371 PAQYDLLWTGN
+371 PAQYALLWTGN
-382 NYFIGLNGFFK
+382 SYFIGLNEFFK

-416 CPDCQGTRLRKD
+416 CPDCKGTRLRKD
-428 AGYVKVADKSIQD
+428 AGYVQIAGKSIQD

-447 DKALSYFQALVLS
+447 DDALHFFQGLQLS
-460 SHEQTI
+460 EYEKKI

-541 LIALRNQ
+541 LTALKNQ
-548 GNTVI
+548 GNTVL
-553 VVEHEEEM
+553 VVEHEEEI

-566 EILDIGPLAGSQGG
+566 EIIDIGPLAGSQGG
-580 HLVYQ
+580 NLVFQ
-585 GDFKSLTKSDSL
+585 GNFAALQQSDSL
-597 TAQYL
+597 TASYL
-602 TGRKL
+602 TGRKQ
-607 ITLPQRTRTALGH
+607 IALPQRTRTALGQ
-620 LHIHNARQNNLK
+620 LQIHNARQNNLK
-632 NIDVSI
+632 NLDVQI

-651 SGKSTLVK
+651 SGKSTLIK

-664 LVRKELGLSSELIG
+664 LVRKELGLSSDLIG

-718 IREIYARQPLS
+718 IREIYARQPLA

-742 VSGGRCEV
+742 VAGGRCEI
-750 CEGEGSITVS
+750 CEGEGNITVS

-772 HCKAKRYKTE
+772 HCKAKRYKSE
-782 TLEIVYRE
+782 TLEIYYRN
-790 KSISDL
+790 KSIADL

-806 FFSADP
+806 FFSDDA
-812 DKLAQK
+812 DKLAQR
-818 VAEKIQPLVAVGL
+818 VAEKIQPLVDVGL

-853 ASFLS
+853 ASFLG
-858 KGSQTTPTLFIF
+858 KGNQTTPTLFIF

-885 LIAFNSLL
+885 LIAFNALL

-907 VIKCADYLIDLG
+907 VIKCADHIIDLG

-930 FSGHPKD
+930 FAGHPKD

-945 TAHYLSEKLVEN
+945 TAQYLSEKLVEN